1 MEVNAELNCW
11 VQNLNLSEGKSIISG
26 LASQLIIASN
36 ASLKEWGTFHQRR
49 RTGG

>member
-11 VQNLNLSEGKSIISG
+11 VQNLNLSEGKSIISE

-49 RTGG
+49 RTGR